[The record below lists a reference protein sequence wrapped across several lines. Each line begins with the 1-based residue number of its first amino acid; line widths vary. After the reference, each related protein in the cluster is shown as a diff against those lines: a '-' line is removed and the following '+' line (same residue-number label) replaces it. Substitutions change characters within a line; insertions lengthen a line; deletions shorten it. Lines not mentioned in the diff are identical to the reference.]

1 MCFQNNADS
10 TLRTCFS
17 SSTSLIIRKVFRSQ
31 STLPLIRLKCWCWNM
46 LSRGKTCL
54 LRDTKVLLYIQHRWR
69 KFSIHLISKLPCHL
83 VFLLHSRPLDIE
95 WISLAHAIHFSL
107 NWFRLRLMKF
117 RLLLGTSFV
126 SLNVFSVSHKL
137 STFENRKS
145 SRNEKFSV
153 FRSIRETPSFRNFI
167 FGHFQLPFQY

>member
-10 TLRTCFS
+10 TLRTCFNS
-17 SSTSLIIRKVFRSQ
+17 GTSLIIRKVFHSQ
-31 STLPLIRLKCWCWNM
+31 STRPLIRLKCWCWNM

-54 LRDTKVLLYIQHRWR
+54 LRDTKVLCCTFSIVDE

-95 WISLAHAIHFSL
+95 RISLAHAIHFSR

-126 SLNVFSVSHKL
+126 SFNVFSVSHKL

-153 FRSIRETPSFRNFI
+153 FQSFRETP
-167 FGHFQLPFQY
+167 